1 MMENKIIIIC
11 EQIEGGMHIGIEAEH
26 EISFEEAASIM
37 HIGITET
44 MKHGISKE
52 NILRTIFE
60 QF

>member
-11 EQIEGGMHIGIEAEH
+11 ERIEGGMHIDIEAEH

-37 HIGITET
+37 YFGITET

-52 NILRTIFE
+52 NILRTICE